1 MSTKNKNDKS
11 ALKSVNE
18 LLSLYR
24 IPEPERQTTRITHTA
39 LPNYPTPGGSFHIPQ
54 DMMEEFLEAYAHD
67 VFENKQTIHLTEA
80 HHSEVSPILIDL
92 DFRQKIDDNPEVKKI
107 YTQDDVKEYLEEY
120 HKVLAQYIDMDELK
134 AHEIAY
140 VMEKSKA
147 YRGKGA
153 KSEEIKDGI
162 HVVYPKLCPHYKIQ
176 FLARYDMVES
186 DVVKKIFNRIKTTNT
201 PRNVIDH
208 AVIRNNN
215 WFMYGSCKPESEP
228 YKITHIYDVGSGK
241 CVDIDLKTELK
252 NTPKHHLNLLKK
264 LSISYKK
271 TLTETKSGI
280 EDSVKEKYDNMPTE
294 DKDNSERKMNKS
306 GHITQ
311 YKPNNMDS
319 RKLNMNKIDDK
330 DFEIAQRLAKE
341 CLSGKRATYYED
353 WIRVCWCLSNID
365 YRLEDA
371 FIAFSRKA
379 PPTKF
384 DEIGCRNEW
393 ARSQVRV
400 MENKKNESI
409 LGIGTLHKWAKED
422 NKPKYREICRVSL
435 DRLMYISMNKTH
447 TDIALYIYEK
457 YKHEFKCSSI
467 SYNNWYHYKNH
478 RWVPNERGHLLKKR
492 IGADIAR
499 DYSEYSTYCNNKS
512 GEFREDEP
520 EKDNW
525 RSRSKTAQELS
536 LKLRN
541 TSFCNSVFSQCQ
553 ELFFDEE
560 FESVLDSN
568 DNLLHFLNGV
578 YDLDKNEFREG
589 YPEDNISLT
598 TGINF
603 IEEPDIEDQEKMT
616 QIESFLNKIFPMEDV
631 KIYVLTLLS
640 SFLHGANKEQKFH
653 VWTGGGGN
661 GKSMLID
668 LYKKTIGSYYG
679 SMSITALT
687 IGRGGSENASPVL
700 AATRGKRF
708 ISLDEGEAN
717 DEIQVGFMKQLT
729 GGDEISPRELY
740 KKSITFRPKFKLVLT
755 CNILPKI
762 PSTDDGT
769 WRRIRVVKFIS
780 KFCDNPNPKKKYEFM
795 IDRELQNK
803 INDWRE
809 VFMYML
815 IQYFQKIYKPN
826 GIKEPKPVLEASRIW
841 QETSDYYQQFANEF
855 LREDPT
861 SKVGIDDI
869 FSCFRT
875 FLEKAGVYSKKYAR
889 PEFETQMNKI
899 LGQCNTAKKWKGW
912 KLIDPNDE
920 DDDIES

>member
-1 MSTKNKNDKS
+1 MSTKNNNDKT

-24 IPEPERQTTRITHTA
+24 IPESERQTTRITHTA
-39 LPNYPTPGGSFHIPQ
+39 LPNYPTPGGSFHIPH
-54 DMMEEFLEAYAHD
+54 DMMEEFLEAYARD

-120 HKVLAQYIDMDELK
+120 HKVLAQYIDKDELK

-294 DKDNSERKMNKS
+294 DKDNSERKTNKS

-311 YKPNNMDS
+311 TKPINMDS

-330 DFEIAQRLAKE
+330 DFELAQRLAKE

-353 WIRVCWCLSNID
+353 WVRVCWCLSNID

-371 FIAFSRKA
+371 FIEFSRKA
-379 PPTKF
+379 PPSKF

-400 MENKKNESI
+400 MESL
-409 LGIGTLHKWAKED
+409 LGIGTLHKWAIED
-422 NKPKYREICRVSL
+422 NKSKYNEICRDSL
-435 DRLMYISMNKTH
+435 SRLMYISMNKTH
-447 TDIALYIYEK
+447 TDIANYIYEK

-467 SYNNWYHYKNH
+467 AHSKWYHYKNH
-478 RWVPNERGHLLKKR
+478 RWVPNERGNGLKRR
-492 IGADIAR
+492 IGDKVAR
-499 DYSEYSTYCNNKS
+499 DYAEYSTYCNNKS

-525 RSRSKTAQELS
+525 QSRSKTAGELS

-541 TSFCNSVFSQCQ
+541 TAFCNSVFTQCQ

-560 FESVLDSN
+560 FENALDSN

-578 YDLDKNEFREG
+578 YDLDNNEFREG

-603 IEEPDIEDQEKMT
+603 IEQPDLEDQEKLA
-616 QIESFLNKIFPMEDV
+616 QVEDFFNKIFPHEDV
-631 KIYVLTLLS
+631 RKYVVNLLS
-640 SFLHGANKEQKFH
+640 SFLHGANKDQKFH
-653 VWTGGGGN
+653 IWTGGGGN

-668 LYKKTIGSYYG
+668 LFKKTLGNYCG
-679 SMSITALT
+679 SMSSTVLT
-687 IGRGGSENASPVL
+687 QGRGGSENASPAL
-700 AATRGKRF
+700 ASTRGKRF
-708 ISLDEGEAN
+708 ISLDEAEVGA
-717 DEIQVGFMKQLT
+717 EIQVGFMRQLT
-729 GGDEISPRELY
+729 GGDEITARHLNCAP
-740 KKSITFRPKFKLVLT
+740 ITFRPKFKLVLT
-755 CNILPKI
+755 CNEMPSI
-762 PSTDDGT
+762 PSNEDAT

-780 KFCDNPNPKKKYEFM
+780 RFCDNPKKQFEFM

-803 INDWRE
+803 MNEWRE

-815 IQYFQKIYKPN
+815 IQYFKNSYKPN
-826 GIKEPKPVLEASRIW
+826 GISEPEAVLVATNATKI
-841 QETSDYYQQFANEF
+841 TNDYYGQFAEEF
-855 LREDPT
+855 LREDVNST
-861 SKVGIDDI
+861 IGIEDI
-869 FSCFRT
+869 FSRFRA
-875 FLEKAGVYSKKYAR
+875 FLNSAGVNSTKYTR
-889 PEFETQMNKI
+889 KGFENSMNKI
-899 LGQCNTAKKWKGW
+899 LGKCNTRKKWKGW
-912 KLIDPNDE
+912 KLIDPKDE
-920 DDDIES
+920 DDDDDS